1 MRLGLD
7 GVISGWFEV
16 PARRYHRRVGG
27 ALDSPMCLATAQ
39 SYLNGDLTDQ
49 LLALPGALEC
59 SHGILAGALVTS
71 LS

>member
-1 MRLGLD
+1 
-7 GVISGWFEV
+7 
-16 PARRYHRRVGG
+16 
-27 ALDSPMCLATAQ
+27 MCLATVNQ